1 VRKSK
6 TITKNKKLDQ
16 TDILQNLQ
24 YICKSSGIITSALRE
39 GKDVA
44 QLPNG
49 DIIVTEIR
57 VINTQYKW
65 NAKDNRLVVYE
76 DASNNSES
84 VD

>member
-1 VRKSK
+1 MRKSK
-6 TITKNKKLDQ
+6 TTTKNKKLDR
-16 TDILQNLQ
+16 TDVLQDLQ
-24 YICKSSGIITSALRE
+24 YICESSGVITSALRE

-65 NAKDNRLVVYE
+65 NAKDNCLVIYE
-76 DASNNSES
+76 E
-84 VD
+84 

>member
-1 VRKSK
+1 MRKSR
-6 TITKNKKLDQ
+6 TSTKNKSLDRP
-16 TDILQNLQ
+16 DVLQDLQ
-24 YICKSSGIITSALRE
+24 YICESSKIITTALRA

-65 NAKDNRLVVYE
+65 SSKDNRLVIHE
-76 DASNNSES
+76 E
-84 VD
+84 